1 MKFFSAACIFTFLVT
16 SCAKSTFTYSE
27 GMCNYI
33 GSYNPK
39 KVSEVQLQNTLNK
52 LIFPASIETNWTAWE
67 LGDIEELSL
76 VALEAECSTR
86 MNELEVL
93 SFPDEE
99 SITLLK
105 ESRIREFQEACET
118 KMLTIIGYKNP
129 DTLLSFPTS
138 DEMINF
144 YREGLVAG
152 GDSLISVWKELVR
165 IQKLNNAYPE
175 RIQAEFDEQYSSPL
189 RLEYA
194 RLTVMMF
201 GWWNSVNHV
210 IYHTP
215 EELYYGQFGKF
226 FSKIEEDCDF

>member
-52 LIFPASIETNWTAWE
+52 LIFPASMETNWTAWE

-105 ESRIREFQEACET
+105 ESRSVSMWKCAKACPQPPNLVGAAAIKTEAREVNILATRHRC
-118 KMLTIIGYKNP
+118 L
-129 DTLLSFPTS
+129 
-138 DEMINF
+138 
-144 YREGLVAG
+144 
-152 GDSLISVWKELVR
+152 W
-165 IQKLNNAYPE
+165 
-175 RIQAEFDEQYSSPL
+175 
-189 RLEYA
+189 
-194 RLTVMMF
+194 F
-201 GWWNSVNHV
+201 G
-210 IYHTP
+210 
-215 EELYYGQFGKF
+215 
-226 FSKIEEDCDF
+226 